1 MLYRCRICG
10 GNIATDG
17 KMTVGT
23 CDSCGTMQT
32 VPRLD
37 DERRAQ
43 MYERANHYIRKAEY
57 DKAMSLFEQILDEDK
72 TDAEA
77 YWSLVLCKYGV
88 EYVLD
93 PKSGMRTPTCNRAQF
108 QSVLSDLDY
117 QGAQKYAND
126 STRMLYQTQALEIAN
141 IQKRILDIS
150 SKEKPYDVFISY
162 KDKDVNGD
170 RTLDSV
176 IAQELYDEL
185 LKAGMH
191 VFFAR
196 ITLEDKVGLEYEPF
210 IFAALNSAKVMIV
223 VGTNA
228 QNFHAPWVK
237 NEWSRYLKLMAMR
250 SGLHLIPAFRNMDA
264 YDIPEEFLHFQAVD
278 LGKIGA
284 IQDVVRGT
292 KKLIEGA
299 TKKDKSSEAIISE
312 DRYLERGTI
321 YLQSNEWTQA
331 TEYFSRH
338 LDNYP
343 KDYRGWWNTV
353 AAKTHNFTELKC
365 FSDDILADYKKALQ
379 FAPDEMK
386 ASMRQQFD
394 VVLQK
399 MEKQADLKV
408 SSANN
413 KVNQLRDRVNNLK
426 SKAEGNSSEAN
437 HADGVADDLEKE
449 KMAINAKLLRG
460 KGKKEFPKVLLGGTG
475 CVTTFIIVGIILDL
489 VFSENKGKLSE
500 GGLEATLIPVALIV
514 ICIIVKMIQNNNNK
528 AIDRDEACMEK
539 LSKQAEENR
548 QKAATFRQNARKLQ
562 INVSEIEMEL
572 QHENEELR
580 DLSGQLGWYKS
591 LQQ

>member
-1 MLYRCRICG
+1 M
-10 GNIATDG
+10 
-17 KMTVGT
+17 
-23 CDSCGTMQT
+23 
-32 VPRLD
+32 
-37 DERRAQ
+37 
-43 MYERANHYIRKAEY
+43 
-57 DKAMSLFEQILDEDK
+57 
-72 TDAEA
+72 
-77 YWSLVLCKYGV
+77 VLCKYGV

-93 PKSGMRTPTCNRAQF
+93 PKSGMMTPTCNRAQF

-117 QGAQKYAND
+117 QGALKYAND

-196 ITLEDKVGLEYEPF
+196 ITLKDKVGLEYEPF

-250 SGLHLIPAFRNMDA
+250 RGLHLIPAFRNMDA

-321 YLQSNEWTQA
+321 YLQSHEWTQA

-353 AAKTHNFTELKC
+353 AAITHNFTELKC
-365 FSDDILADYKKALQ
+365 FSDDILTDYKKALQ

-408 SSANN
+408 SSANS
-413 KVNQLRDRVNNLK
+413 KVNQLRDRVNNFK

-437 HADGVADDLEKE
+437 HADCVADDLEKE

-539 LSKQAEENR
+539 PSKQAEENR